1 MASVTEV
8 LAPPLVPGKGD
19 RTRRRLL
26 EIAVRRFAAEGFRR
40 TSVSQIARE
49 AGLTPAAVYAYF
61 SGKEGLFEAA
71 VDADAEALIDQ
82 ASAAAADE
90 SSLRDGLLVFLAY
103 LRERVHE
110 HPLARR
116 VLSGLEP
123 EVIGRLLELPSLR
136 AVTELVTAGLAN
148 GQEAGEVRADV
159 DPRQMAV
166 GLQTVVLSLLMGQLQ
181 TGADDPARTDGVIA
195 VLDAALTPPA

>member
-1 MASVTEV
+1 MTEV

-110 HPLARR
+110 YPLARR